1 LAKTINCESRTADG
15 EACNTCNSCRSF
27 DNGNSL
33 NVHELDAASN
43 NSVDDM
49 RDLMEQV
56 RFLPQAGK
64 YKVYIVDEVHM
75 LTAQAFNAFLKT
87 LEEPPAHAI
96 FILATTEKH
105 KILPTI
111 LSRCQIFDFKR
122 ITAKDTV
129 EHLHEIAVKEHV
141 EAEKAA
147 LHVIAQKSEGCLR
160 DALSI
165 LDKIVS
171 FTGGKLTYNNTL
183 EHLNIL
189 DEDYY
194 FKWINQMQQQQVT
207 DALLLF
213 DEINQ
218 KGFEGDMILEGFAEC
233 IRNVIVSK
241 DARTAVL
248 LEVAEDF
255 KPKYIETAK
264 ALDTGWLI
272 AVLNILSEVSIS
284 YKQAKNKKLH
294 IELLLIKLCFLK
306 QAIQLTVNDSGIE
319 KKKLTELSK
328 SVSFRALP
336 GFSLAPA
343 ANKPPKKSTAIAPAP
358 TAVMTVEEPKKEL
371 KKPVEPKIEMPVVE
385 TEKPITKL
393 GSLNKIRS
401 LVNAQ
406 NNNQISNIPL
416 TQETL
421 ESAWEG
427 FIQKLND
434 NKNHSAATNFKF
446 ANLDIT
452 GENGFN
458 IITETN
464 IQQKFIEAERSELI
478 VFMQQYFNNKLL
490 TYNVLLV
497 EKENPEASLE
507 PAPINT
513 KAYFKILVETY
524 PMIGE
529 LKEKLKL
536 DLEF

>member
-1 LAKTINCESRTADG
+1 
-15 EACNTCNSCRSF
+15 
-27 DNGNSL
+27 
-33 NVHELDAASN
+33 
-43 NSVDDM
+43 
-49 RDLMEQV
+49 
-56 RFLPQAGK
+56 
-64 YKVYIVDEVHM
+64 
-75 LTAQAFNAFLKT
+75 
-87 LEEPPAHAI
+87 
-96 FILATTEKH
+96 
-105 KILPTI
+105 
-111 LSRCQIFDFKR
+111 
-122 ITAKDTV
+122 
-129 EHLHEIAVKEHV
+129 
-141 EAEKAA
+141 
-147 LHVIAQKSEGCLR
+147 LR

-194 FKWINQMQQQQVT
+194 FKWITQMQHQKVT

-241 DARTAVL
+241 DERTAVL

-264 ALDTGWLI
+264 GVDTGWLI

-336 GFSLAPA
+336 GFSLAPT
-343 ANKPPKKSTAIAPAP
+343 ANKPQKKSTAIAPAP
-358 TAVMTVEEPKKEL
+358 TAVMMVEEPKKEL
-371 KKPVEPKIEMPVVE
+371 KKPVEPKLEMPVVE